1 MFKYKYLLYFIII
14 FALYFQTIRFAWA
27 DVNEVGKIENII
39 GEGIVFDGKNYA
51 SIQINMLIRITD
63 IITTKQKSLIKIIF
77 FDGSDIVLYENSEL
91 KIKEYHIIK
100 EENNKSIK
108 SVIDNIKGKV
118 RFFIKPKENAKN
130 DVQLKTSN
138 AVMGIRGTEG
148 YIVTT
153 GAEQTQLVVTKG
165 AVEFSNPSTPN
176 IIQVVNENE
185 WGQVIANAPPPPPEP
200 VTPELIDALEVKLP
214 EGFDTNSLN
223 ETEQLF
229 PNTDGGLPVAPPTI
243 PSTPEIKPTPEIQ
256 GKSDIKNEMQP
267 SSDNAQA
274 QGKTFDIDAD
284 QLIIGPT
291 FGVGLFQFFTIG
303 IEAKIFK
310 FLGLS
315 INYGGA
321 GDIHFDTFPGL
332 LSYINRNSNENHIYE
347 TKLSIQHIKT
357 RVVIYP
363 FFGAFFAGAELGIRH
378 IETNVHAT
386 NFSSSNPVE
395 ISARYKLNTFY
406 FNPQFGWMWVF
417 DSGFAIGTEF
427 GAQIPLSSNNENFS
441 NVIFAQ
447 NPAQL
452 NSILVSSA
460 YNDFLRANKDD
471 IGNYLK
477 TRTLPYWNIIK
488 IGWFF

>member
-1 MFKYKYLLYFIII
+1 MIKYKYLLYFFVIL
-14 FALYFQTIRFAWA
+14 ALSFNTKRFAWA
-27 DVNEVGKIENII
+27 DVSEVGKIENII

-51 SIQINMLIRITD
+51 SIQKNMLIRITD

-77 FDGSDIVLYENSEL
+77 FDGSNIVLYENSEL
-91 KIKEYHIIK
+91 KINEYHIVK

-176 IIQVVNENE
+176 ILQVVNENE

-200 VTPELIDALEVKLP
+200 ITPELFDALDVKLP
-214 EGFDTNSLN
+214 ENFDTNSLN

-229 PNTDGGLPVAPPTI
+229 PNTEGGLPVAPPSI
-243 PSTPEIKPTPEIQ
+243 PTTPEIRPPSEIQ
-256 GKSDIKNEMQP
+256 GKSDIKNEVQP

-274 QGKTFDIDAD
+274 KGNTIDIEPD

-291 FGVGLFQFFTIG
+291 FSVGLFQFFTIG
-303 IEAKIFK
+303 LEAKIFK

-315 INYGGA
+315 INYAGA

-332 LSYINRNSNENHIYE
+332 LSYINKNSNENHIYE

-363 FFGAFFAGAELGIRH
+363 FFGAFFVGAELGIRH

-406 FNPQFGWMWVF
+406 INPQFGWMWVF
-417 DSGFAIGTEF
+417 DSGFAIGTEL

-441 NVIFAQ
+441 SEILTQTA
-447 NPAQL
+447 AL
-452 NSILVSSA
+452 NFTIQTSQG
-460 YNDFLRANKDD
+460 YNDFVNANKEEV
-471 IGNYLK
+471 GNYFK
-477 TRTLPYWNIIK
+477 KKTLPFWNIIK